1 VAAPPNKQL
10 DHEHRLPPAVAA
22 RVDDLLAAILR
33 ERRAGQISPAVASR
47 LDADIAAVSDD
58 FIARFNLM
66 VHFGSYSS
74 GDGGGGS
81 GRVPPVGV
89 PSLLVC
95 QTAGSALSCRDLN
108 GDDSAPVGGGIY
120 AAVPAPD
127 WRPAPPHQPD
137 STWDLEVAILGH
149 APTAAE
155 LRFEMDLVRYGT
167 TSSGAS
173 SAQPRRASAPPAH

>member
-1 VAAPPNKQL
+1 MNADPAQRFSEVYEALYGRVPAAS
-10 DHEHRLPPAVAA
+10 A
-22 RVDDLLAAILR
+22 R
-33 ERRAGQISPAVASR
+33 R
-47 LDADIAAVSDD
+47 LDADIAALSDD
-58 FIARFNLM
+58 FIARFNVM
-66 VHFGSYSS
+66 SHFGTYIS
-74 GDGGGGS
+74 GAAGGS
-81 GRVPPVGV
+81 QRVPPVGV

-95 QTAGSALSCRDLN
+95 QTAGRALSCRDLN

-127 WRPAPPHQPD
+127 WRPAPPHQSD

-167 TSSGAS
+167 TSHSSS
-173 SAQPRRASAPPAH
+173 SARPRRASAPPAH